1 MKLTGKETERMKIEN
16 AGKKKKKGLIV
27 GIIIGA
33 LVLIAAA
40 VACVLFLFPK
50 SVEVAKVTKG
60 SISQNVSEVGNI
72 AADDTITVYSPVS
85 GKISEVEGMKS
96 QYVSSDA
103 ILVKFEL
110 QSFEES
116 VKGAELNKKY
126 AQDAFDAAVNKNNEY
141 KQMMN
146 TAKAEE
152 EANKNAYKYLADS
165 RDQLMVK
172 QENNN
177 RDIAY
182 SLQSLDANLT
192 SLTTQLQVA
201 LARLEALDPT
211 DEEAVKRQ
219 KQRWMI

>member
-96 QYVSSDA
+96 KFFGSARPRNAVEPTRRIVSA
-103 ILVKFEL
+103 TVC
-110 QSFEES
+110 
-116 VKGAELNKKY
+116 A
-126 AQDAFDAAVNKNNEY
+126 
-141 KQMMN
+141 
-146 TAKAEE
+146 
-152 EANKNAYKYLADS
+152 
-165 RDQLMVK
+165 
-172 QENNN
+172 
-177 RDIAY
+177 
-182 SLQSLDANLT
+182 
-192 SLTTQLQVA
+192 
-201 LARLEALDPT
+201 
-211 DEEAVKRQ
+211 
-219 KQRWMI
+219 